1 MRLARVVYAFGLLIA
16 ADSVAGADKCQ
27 AISDIAGQAT
37 IAKPAIVATL
47 KKKPEK
53 GTLGEP
59 WRYLWFIHGKDL
71 DALGVSSEEQQSIFK
86 TIGALNFSKN
96 PEVNYDIF
104 RDYFYLRCKRKERG
118 LSSVPLESIPAS
130 SLTHCWDTVANRAQ
144 FQACAEKFIEPK
156 ARTAR

>member
-16 ADSVAGADKCQ
+16 AHSVAGADRCQ
-27 AISDIAGQAT
+27 GISDIAGQAA
-37 IAKPAIVATL
+37 IAKPAIGATL

-59 WRYLWFIHGKDL
+59 WRYLSFIYAKDL

-86 TIGALNFSKN
+86 TIVALNFSKN

-104 RDYFYLRCKRKERG
+104 RD
-118 LSSVPLESIPAS
+118 
-130 SLTHCWDTVANRAQ
+130 
-144 FQACAEKFIEPK
+144 
-156 ARTAR
+156 